1 MRIQALSGLCLLFL
15 AAPLWAQTDDAVV
28 DDGLSVPVTET
39 GASAEDVETPIT
51 GGVTYNPRKDE
62 FEEKPRDP
70 FKSPFDLAKEQEE
83 AKKSTPR
90 FVDPERHEEMIQE
103 LNLKG
108 IYLEARTGYWA
119 IFEVGGEYKWYRTG
133 EKFQDGDLVNITD
146 NEVLFKQYIDD
157 ESQDLAHR
165 EIVLELHRG
174 EE

>member
-1 MRIQALSGLCLLFL
+1 MNKTLFL
-15 AAPLWAQTDDAVV
+15 ALLLWMFLLPSAARAQDESVTDSAATSQTEE
-28 DDGLSVPVTET
+28 LVPGDEE
-39 GASAEDVETPIT
+39 APIT
-51 GGVTYNPRKDE
+51 GGVTYNPRRDE
-62 FEEKPRDP
+62 DEEKPRDP
-70 FKSPFDLAKEQEE
+70 FKSPFDLEKERKEAAKRQ
-83 AKKSTPR
+83 TPGL
-90 FVDPERHEEMIQE
+90 DPSRHEEMIQE

-119 IFEVGGEYKWYRTG
+119 IFEVGGEYKWYQTG